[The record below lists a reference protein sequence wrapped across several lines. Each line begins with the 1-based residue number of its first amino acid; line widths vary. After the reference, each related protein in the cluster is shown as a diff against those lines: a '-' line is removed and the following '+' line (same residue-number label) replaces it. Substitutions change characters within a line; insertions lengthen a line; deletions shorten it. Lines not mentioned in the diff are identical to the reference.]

1 MALEYQQQQNLV
13 KMAKKE
19 HNPVEALKKAF
30 NEEVNDTELQ
40 VRYDQFH
47 KDLERVREG
56 HNKLV
61 TEINQNIEA
70 IQILK
75 EVVYKSAVQGI
86 LAEEATKKIKELENA
101 NADLIEELNS
111 YKDRIEYNKNLIEK
125 YKDWSQRKLFIWWQA
140 IKAADPSTEAWAEW
154 KETFKDKII

>member
-1 MALEYQQQQNLV
+1 MN
-13 KMAKKE
+13 
-19 HNPVEALKKAF
+19 
-30 NEEVNDTELQ
+30 
-40 VRYDQFH
+40 
-47 KDLERVREG
+47 KDLERVTEG

-75 EVVYKSAVQGI
+75 DIVYKSAVQGI
-86 LAEEATKKIKELENA
+86 LAEEAVKKIKELEAKNA
-101 NADLIEELNS
+101 ELVEALDS
-111 YKDRIEYNKNLIEK
+111 YKDRVAYNKDLIEK

-140 IKAADPSTEAWAEW
+140 LKAVDPTTEAWIQW